1 MPQMP
6 PIDGRAAA
14 HVLDRLARAEGAAWL
29 HQEVARRMAER
40 LPLIKQPPSNWL
52 DWWAFTGGSAAA
64 VEALLPQA
72 RRSAVEPTPAL
83 RQRSLQAARRPWW
96 RSWLPGAAPSVD
108 VLTEA
113 DVPAGAAQMLW
124 ANMVLH
130 LAADAVGQMA
140 QWHRALAV
148 DGFLMFSTV
157 GPDTL
162 LELRDVYREAGW
174 PAPHAPFVDMHD
186 IGDQLVQ
193 QGFADPVMDQETLRL
208 HWSTP
213 EALLAELR
221 GLGSNLD
228 KERPSGLR
236 TPRWRDRLLA
246 ALRERAGA
254 DGRISLRVELVYGHA
269 FKPAPRPAPGA
280 PATVSLDQVRASL
293 AAHRRGAKD
302 V

>member
-1 MPQMP
+1 M
-6 PIDGRAAA
+6 
-14 HVLDRLARAEGAAWL
+14 ARAEGAPWL

-40 LPLIKQPPSNWL
+40 LPLFKQPPSNWL
-52 DWWAFTGGSAAA
+52 DWWAFTGGSVAA
-64 VEALLPQA
+64 VEPLLPQA

-83 RQRSLQAARRPWW
+83 RERSLQAARRPWW
-96 RSWLPGAAPSVD
+96 RQWLPGAAPAAE
-108 VLTEA
+108 VLAETE
-113 DVPAGAAQMLW
+113 VPAAAAQMLW

-130 LAADAVGQMA
+130 LAADAVAQMA

-162 LELRDVYREAGW
+162 LELREVYREAGW
-174 PAPHAPFVDMHD
+174 PAPHLPFVDMHD

-221 GLGSNLD
+221 GLGANLD
-228 KERPSGLR
+228 VERPRGLR

-254 DGRISLRVELVYGHA
+254 DGRIALRFELVYGHA
-269 FKPAPRPAPGA
+269 FKAAPRPVPGA

-293 AAHRRGAKD
+293 AAHRKGAKG

>member
-1 MPQMP
+1 MPQTP
-6 PIDGRAAA
+6 RTDGRAAA
-14 HVLDRLARAEGAAWL
+14 RLLDRLARAEGAPWL

-40 LPLIKQPPSNWL
+40 LPLIRQAPADWL
-52 DWWAFTGGSAAA
+52 DWWAFTGGSEAA
-64 VEALLPQA
+64 VQAALPRAQ
-72 RRSAVEPTPAL
+72 RTAVEPTASL
-83 RQRSLQAARRPWW
+83 RERTAQAARSPWW
-96 RSWLPGAAPSVD
+96 RSWMPGAPAAAP
-108 VLTEA
+108 VLMEA
-113 DVPAGAAQMLW
+113 DVPVGAARMLW

-130 LAADAVGQMA
+130 LAADPVGLMA

-162 LELRDVYREAGW
+162 LELRELYRDAGW
-174 PAPHAPFVDMHD
+174 PAPHRPFVDMHD

-208 HWSTP
+208 HWSAP
-213 EALLAELR
+213 EALLAEVR
-221 GLGSNLD
+221 GLGSNLAPD
-228 KERPSGLR
+228 RSPGLR
-236 TPRWRDRLLA
+236 TPRWRRRLLD

-254 DGRISLRVELVYGHA
+254 DGRITLRFELVYGHA
-269 FKPAPRPAPGA
+269 FKAAPRPAPGA

-302 V
+302 L